1 MPEKILE
8 LISNF
13 MTALSNCTLYS
24 KEHPFVYSL
33 SERSVALLGELFK
46 DDRFSLAVLG
56 ERLIVNDAP
65 FSEKSI
71 HVNSFMTK
79 FRRKGIEKISIAK
92 GVTPDE
98 LREFISELALSDK
111 TAGTYPHIASGV
123 VEVNLKGGVCD
134 LSSVMEENRGKIKEI
149 FQGMSRFKTLDMV
162 GLENVVISFVSTL
175 KQETNIL
182 RVISPVKSHSEYTFT
197 HATNVAVLSIFQ
209 AESLGL
215 EGELLHNVC
224 LAGLLHDV
232 GKMFIS
238 TEVLDKQGKLEEKE
252 WAEMRKHPEYGA
264 LHLTKLPDVPKL
276 AVVAAYEHHMKF
288 DGTGYPETMRR
299 GKKQHPVSQII
310 AISDFFDALR
320 TERPYRKALEVPVIN
335 GLLKEGAGKDF
346 NPLLLD
352 NFLTA
357 LRKKQADGR

>member
-24 KEHPFVYSL
+24 KEHPSVYNL
-33 SERSVALLGELFK
+33 SERSVAILDELYK
-46 DDRFSLAVLG
+46 EDRFSMAVLG

-65 FSEKSI
+65 FAEKSI
-71 HVNSFMTK
+71 HVNGFMTK

-92 GVTPDE
+92 GVTPEE
-98 LREFISELALSDK
+98 LRDFISEMALSDK
-111 TAGTYPHIASGV
+111 ITGTYPHIASGI
-123 VEVNLKGGVCD
+123 VEVNLKAEGYD
-134 LSSVMEENRGKIKEI
+134 LSSVMEENRGKVKEI

-162 GLENVVISFVSTL
+162 GLENVVISFISTL

-215 EGELLHNVC
+215 KGEVLHNIC
-224 LAGLLHDV
+224 LSGLLHDV

-238 TEVLDKQGKLEEKE
+238 TEVLDKQGKLDEKE
-252 WAEMRKHPEYGA
+252 WDEMKKHPAYGA

-276 AVVAAYEHHMKF
+276 AVIAAYEHHMKF
-288 DGTGYPETMRR
+288 DG
-299 GKKQHPVSQII
+299 
-310 AISDFFDALR
+310 
-320 TERPYRKALEVPVIN
+320 N
-335 GLLKEGAGKDF
+335 GLSSD
-346 NPLLLD
+346 
-352 NFLTA
+352 
-357 LRKKQADGR
+357 KKKGQ

>member
-24 KEHPFVYSL
+24 KEHPSVYNL
-33 SERSVALLGELFK
+33 SERSVAILGELYNE
-46 DDRFSLAVLG
+46 DRFNIAVLG

-65 FSEKSI
+65 FLEKSI

-98 LREFISELALSDK
+98 LRDFISEMALSDRI
-111 TAGTYPHIASGV
+111 AGTYPNIASGV
-123 VEVNLKGGVCD
+123 VEVNLKAEGYD
-134 LSSVMEENRGKIKEI
+134 LSSVMDENRGKIKEI

-162 GLENVVISFVSTL
+162 GLENVVISFISTL

-197 HATNVAVLSIFQ
+197 HATNVAVLSVFQ
-209 AESLGL
+209 AEYLGL
-215 EGELLHNVC
+215 KGELLHNIC

-238 TEVLDKQGKLEEKE
+238 PEVLEKQTKLEEKE
-252 WAEMRKHPEYGA
+252 WAEMKKHPEYGA

-276 AVVAAYEHHMKF
+276 AVIAAYEHHMKF
-288 DGTGYPETMRR
+288 DGTGYPDTKRR
-299 GKKQHPVSQII
+299 GKKQHPASQII

-320 TERPYRKALEVPVIN
+320 TERPYRKALEVPVIS

-357 LRKKQADGR
+357 LGKKSAAGR